1 MRVSINGVAQAI
13 DATTI
18 GALLDELAH
27 GTDHIAV
34 ALNQNVVPRA
44 RWNETP
50 IKAGDAIEILTPRQG
65 G

>member
-1 MRVSINGVAQAI
+1 MRVSINGVAKEI

-18 GALLDELAH
+18 GALLEELDY
-27 GTDHIAV
+27 GTGHVAV
-34 ALNQNVVPRA
+34 ALNQDVVPRT

-50 IKAGDAIEILTPRQG
+50 IQAGDDIEILSPRQG